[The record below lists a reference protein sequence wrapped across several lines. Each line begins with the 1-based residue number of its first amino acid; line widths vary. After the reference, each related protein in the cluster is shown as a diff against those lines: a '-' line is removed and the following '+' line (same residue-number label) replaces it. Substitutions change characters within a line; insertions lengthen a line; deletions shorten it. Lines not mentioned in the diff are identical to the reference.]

1 MNKNFFLNFYSSAQ
15 VVLHK
20 CRLNRGQLHFARKT
34 HSEWQIP
41 KIYQRFDNDNHTI
54 GVNVMISCIHMRAG
68 RVIRERSGVSQQAIT
83 ENNTPGRNTN
93 THRGRRERG
102 GCVCF
107 EIREHLVY
115 IFFWCMLQ
123 NRGSTLVKKR
133 VVYFCINKD
142 ACNDC
147 LWVNKCL
154 KVHR

>member
-1 MNKNFFLNFYSSAQ
+1 MNKNFSLNFYSSAQ

-54 GVNVMISCIHMRAG
+54 GVNVMISSKHMRAG

-83 ENNTPGRNTN
+83 ENNTPRPEHKHTQREEG
-93 THRGRRERG
+93 ERG
-102 GCVCF
+102 LCVF
-107 EIREHLVY
+107 RNKGTPRIH
-115 IFFWCMLQ
+115 FFWCMLQ
-123 NRGSTLVKKR
+123 NRGCCL
-133 VVYFCINKD
+133 INETGCLFLHKD

-147 LWVNKCL
+147 LWVNKCP

>member
-1 MNKNFFLNFYSSAQ
+1 MCFSFTLSSSCAAQISTQHIKKGKKGRRKEEMNKNFSLNFYSSAQ

-54 GVNVMISCIHMRAG
+54 GVNVMISSKHMRAG

-115 IFFWCMLQ
+115 IFF
-123 NRGSTLVKKR
+123 
-133 VVYFCINKD
+133 
-142 ACNDC
+142 
-147 LWVNKCL
+147 
-154 KVHR
+154 